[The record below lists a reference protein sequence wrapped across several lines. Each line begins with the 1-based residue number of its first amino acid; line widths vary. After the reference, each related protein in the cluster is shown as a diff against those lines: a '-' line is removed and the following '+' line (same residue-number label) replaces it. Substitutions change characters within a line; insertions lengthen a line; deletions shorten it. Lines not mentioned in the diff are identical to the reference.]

1 MVDRGAAVI
10 VDNHSKSP
18 QKLGPYLQLCSDDED
33 TESEASNPT
42 SRLPTACIKLLI
54 SRIGGISMV
63 YLANLYN
70 RSTPVFEVYL
80 YSRFLFGLLD
90 PGIKRYI

>member
-10 VDNHSKSP
+10 VDNHSNFLP
-18 QKLGPYLQLCSDDED
+18 KLGPYLQLCSDDED

-54 SRIGGISMV
+54 SWIGGISMV
-63 YLANLYN
+63 YLASLYN
-70 RSTPVFEVYL
+70 RSTPVLGVYL
-80 YSRFLFGLLD
+80 HSRFLFGLLD
-90 PGIKRYI
+90 PWIKRYI